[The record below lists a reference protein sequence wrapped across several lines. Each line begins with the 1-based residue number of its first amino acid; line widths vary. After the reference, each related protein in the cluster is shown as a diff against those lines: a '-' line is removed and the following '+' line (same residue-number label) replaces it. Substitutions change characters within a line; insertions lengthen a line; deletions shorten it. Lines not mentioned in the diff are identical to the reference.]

1 MSMPQPDA
9 LSPDSS
15 HVVASADDLRLVEAL
30 LAGDETA
37 FSQLIDQFH
46 ASMLRL
52 AMVFV
57 PDRAVAEEVVQD
69 AWIGILRGLPR
80 FEGRS
85 SLKTWMFRILTNTAK
100 TRGQREDRSVPF
112 SALARSEIEI
122 DEPALDADRFMAA
135 HDPHQA
141 PGWVSL
147 PRNWDDIPEDRL
159 LAQETLELVG
169 AAIDQL
175 PPGQRNVIT
184 LRDIE
189 GWTSEEVCN
198 VLEISASNQ
207 RVLLHRARSK
217 VRQALERYFDEE

>member
-1 MSMPQPDA
+1 MSAQLDPPT
-9 LSPDSS
+9 PDSS
-15 HVVASADDLRLVEAL
+15 QLVASEEDLRLVEAL
-30 LAGDETA
+30 RAGDEAA
-37 FSQLIDQFH
+37 FASLLDKYH

-57 PDRAVAEEVVQD
+57 PDRAVAEDVVQD
-69 AWIGILRGLPR
+69 TWIGILRGLSR

-100 TRGQREDRSVPF
+100 TRGQREGRSVPF
-112 SALARSEIEI
+112 SVIAGPEVQVG
-122 DEPALDADRFMAA
+122 EPALDADRLFPAD
-135 HDPHQA
+135 DPHRA
-141 PGWVSL
+141 NRWVSL
-147 PRNWDDIPEDRL
+147 PRNWDDIPEESL
-159 LAQETLELVG
+159 LAQETRQVID
-169 AAIDQL
+169 AAIKAL

-198 VLEISASNQ
+198 VLEVSESNQ

-217 VRQALERYFDEE
+217 VRRALERYFDGE